1 LKRAGLQ
8 TGQESLKVYA
18 AAAAGFAISV
28 EEAVIFI

>member
-8 TGQESLKVYA
+8 TGQEPLKIY
-18 AAAAGFAISV
+18 AAAAGFAISI